1 MGRMTPAC
9 GALERLS
16 LGAYVL
22 GALEP
27 VERAQ
32 LEAHLGDCTACR
44 EELAELAALPGL
56 LARVSV
62 EDVLDSLPAAPP
74 GMAERLVERMR
85 AARRARRR
93 RLVALAGAVA
103 AVAVAALVV
112 ATVDLGPGTSGTEP
126 ASVSATSA
134 TTGVTA
140 RIGLRPASWG
150 TAVRVRLQGVRPG
163 TRCRLVVHSRSGRRE
178 IAGTWRAAYDGR
190 ADVVAATAIPR
201 TELASFEV
209 VTASGRRLL
218 RAPLD

>member
-1 MGRMTPAC
+1 MGRMTSTC
-9 GALERLS
+9 DALERLS

-44 EELAELAALPGL
+44 EELAQLAALPGL

-62 EDVLDSLPAAPP
+62 EDVLDPLPAAPP

-85 AARRARRR
+85 AARRVRRR
-93 RLVALAGAVA
+93 RLAAVASAA
-103 AVAVAALVV
+103 AVAVAVLVV
-112 ATVDLGPGTSGTEP
+112 ATVDTGPGTSGTEP

-134 TTGVTA
+134 ATGVTA
-140 RIGLRPASWG
+140 RIALRRASWG
-150 TAVRVRLQGVRPG
+150 TAVHVRLKGVRPG
-163 TRCRLVVHSRSGRRE
+163 TRCRLVVHSRTGRRE

-201 TELASFEV
+201 TALASFEV
-209 VTASGRRLL
+209 VTASGRRLV